1 MGLLDDYSSGIGSP
15 RPRWQH
21 QRVMSRL
28 NGKSYNELARRG
40 LEILT
45 EPTVTDDWD
54 DKAPDLVIFDKNM
67 QPLSIIE
74 ITRSYQLNE
83 IIDKCEELME
93 RFPLSEYFVYDY
105 EEEVLYQ
112 YDAETDQWLSSEYY
126 ELRSRYLYKPILNY
140 IKD

>member
-1 MGLLDDYSSGIGSP
+1 MGLLDNYSGIGMSP

-21 QRVMSRL
+21 QRVMLRMA
-28 NGKSYNELARRG
+28 NRSYNELARKR
-40 LEILT
+40 LEVLT